1 MKGLRLNIRQIKI
14 RNMIVA
20 YIIIFISLC
29 FFILPMIWVFYCS
42 FRTQESIFTGK
53 IIPALEGLT
62 FNNYI
67 KILSVTDFPRY
78 FVNSIKISS
87 LVTIISLIISIFGA
101 YGLSRYD
108 IKGKKIIILGIFSTQ
123 MFPQVLMLIPLF
135 LVVFSLNLMDTI
147 LGIVLTQLILVLP
160 FCLWMLKGYF
170 DTIPID
176 LDNAAKIDGG
186 NLIQQL
192 IYVILPIAEPGIM
205 VVAFYSFVVS
215 WSDYLIVSVISQ
227 SQNTATLTLIISR
240 LSSSLLIRWGQ
251 VCAVATLTIVPTL
264 ILFTFVQKR
273 LIEGLTAGALK
284 E

>member
-1 MKGLRLNIRQIKI
+1 MKGLGLNIRQIKI

-53 IIPALEGLT
+53 IIPTLEGLT
-62 FNNYI
+62 FNNYV

-78 FVNSIKISS
+78 FVNSIKISG
-87 LVTIISLIISIFGA
+87 LVTLISLIISIFGA

-135 LVVFSLNLMDTI
+135 LVIFSLNLMDTI

-251 VCAVATLTIVPTL
+251 VCAVAALTIVPTL
-264 ILFTFVQKR
+264 ILFAFVQKR

>member
-1 MKGLRLNIRQIKI
+1 MKGLGLNIRQIKI

-53 IIPALEGLT
+53 IIPTLEGLT

-78 FVNSIKISS
+78 FVNSIKISG
-87 LVTIISLIISIFGA
+87 LVTLISLIISIFGA

-170 DTIPID
+170 DTIPTD

>member
-1 MKGLRLNIRQIKI
+1 MKGLRLNRRQIKI
-14 RNMIVA
+14 REGIVA

-29 FFILPMIWVFYCS
+29 FFILPMVWIFYCS
-42 FRTQESIFTGK
+42 FRTQESIFTCK
-53 IIPALEGLT
+53 IITSLKGFT

-67 KILSVTDFPRY
+67 KILSVTHFPRY
-78 FVNSIKISS
+78 FVNSVKISS
-87 LVTIISLIISIFGA
+87 LVTILSLIISIFGA

-135 LVVFSLNLMDTI
+135 LVVFSLNLMNSI

-160 FCLWMLKGYF
+160 FCLWMLEGYF

-176 LDNAAKIDGG
+176 LDDAAKIDGS

-192 IYVILPIAEPGIM
+192 IYVILPIAAPGIM

-227 SQNTATLTLIISR
+227 SQNTATLTLIETC
-240 LSSSLLIRWGQ
+240 LSSSLLIRWVQ
-251 VCAVATLTIVPTL
+251 RWAVATLTIIPTL
-264 ILFTFVQKR
+264 IIFAFVQKR

>member
-1 MKGLRLNIRQIKI
+1 MLRLNTRQVRI
-14 RNMIVA
+14 RNMIIA
-20 YIIIFISLC
+20 YFIVFISLC
-29 FFILPMIWVFYCS
+29 FFILPMIWIFYCS
-42 FRTQESIFTGK
+42 FRTQESIFTGQV
-53 IIPALEGLT
+53 ISALQGFTL
-62 FNNYI
+62 NNYI
-67 KILSVTDFPRY
+67 TIFSVTDFPRY

-87 LVTIISLIISIFGA
+87 LVTVISLIVSIFGA
-101 YGLSRYD
+101 YGLSRYH

-123 MFPQVLMLIPLF
+123 MFPQVLMLVPLF
-135 LVVFSLNLMDTI
+135 LVVFSLNLMDSV

-160 FCLWMLKGYF
+160 FSMWMLKGYF

-176 LDNAAKIDGG
+176 LDNAAEIDGS

-192 IYVILPIAEPGIM
+192 IYVILPIAEPGVM

-264 ILFTFVQKR
+264 ILFAFVQKR
-273 LIEGLTAGALK
+273 LIKGLTAGALK

>member
-1 MKGLRLNIRQIKI
+1 MKGLGLNIRQIKI

-20 YIIIFISLC
+20 YIVIFISLC

-62 FNNYI
+62 FNNYVT
-67 KILSVTDFPRY
+67 ILSVTDFPRY

-251 VCAVATLTIVPTL
+251 VCAVAALTIVPTL
-264 ILFTFVQKR
+264 ILFAFVQKR

>member
-1 MKGLRLNIRQIKI
+1 MLRLNTRQVRI
-14 RNMIVA
+14 RNMIIA
-20 YIIIFISLC
+20 YFIVFISLC
-29 FFILPMIWVFYCS
+29 FFILPMIWIFYCS
-42 FRTQESIFTGK
+42 FRTQESIFTGQ
-53 IIPALEGLT
+53 IISALQGFTL
-62 FNNYI
+62 NNYI
-67 KILSVTDFPRY
+67 TIFSVTDFPRY

-87 LVTIISLIISIFGA
+87 LVTVISLIVSIFGA
-101 YGLSRYD
+101 YGLSRYH

-123 MFPQVLMLIPLF
+123 MFPQVLMLVPLF
-135 LVVFSLNLMDTI
+135 LVVFSLNLMDSV

-160 FCLWMLKGYF
+160 FSMWMLKGYF

-176 LDNAAKIDGG
+176 LDNAAEIDGS

-192 IYVILPIAEPGIM
+192 IYVILPIAEPGVM

-264 ILFTFVQKR
+264 ILFAFVQKR
-273 LIEGLTAGALK
+273 LIKGLTAGALK

>member
-62 FNNYI
+62 FNNYVT
-67 KILSVTDFPRY
+67 ILSVTDFPRY

-205 VVAFYSFVVS
+205 VVAFFSFVVS

-251 VCAVATLTIVPTL
+251 VCAVAALTIVPTL
-264 ILFTFVQKR
+264 ILFAFVQKR

>member
-1 MKGLRLNIRQIKI
+1 MKGLRLNTRQIKI
-14 RNMIVA
+14 RDGIVA

-29 FFILPMIWVFYCS
+29 FFILPMIWIFYCS

-53 IIPALEGLT
+53 IITSLKGFT

-78 FVNSIKISS
+78 FVNSVKISS
-87 LVTIISLIISIFGA
+87 LVTILSLIISIFGA

-108 IKGKKIIILGIFSTQ
+108 IKGKKIVILGIFSTQ
-123 MFPQVLMLIPLF
+123 MFPQVLLLIPLF
-135 LVVFSLNLMDTI
+135 LVVFSLNLMNSV

-160 FCLWMLKGYF
+160 FCLWMLEGYF

-176 LDNAAKIDGG
+176 LDDAAKIDGS

-192 IYVILPIAEPGIM
+192 IYVILPIAAPGTM
-205 VVAFYSFVVS
+205 VVVFYSFVVS

-227 SQNTATLTLIISR
+227 SQNTATLTLIMKR

-264 ILFTFVQKR
+264 IIFAFVQKR

>member
-1 MKGLRLNIRQIKI
+1 MKGLGLNIRQMKI

-62 FNNYI
+62 FNNYV

-78 FVNSIKISS
+78 FVNSIKISG
-87 LVTIISLIISIFGA
+87 LVTLISLIISIFGA

-170 DTIPID
+170 DTIPTD

>member
-1 MKGLRLNIRQIKI
+1 
-14 RNMIVA
+14 MIIA
-20 YIIIFISLC
+20 YFIVFISLC
-29 FFILPMIWVFYCS
+29 FFILPMIWIFYCS
-42 FRTQESIFTGK
+42 FRTQESIFTGQV
-53 IIPALEGLT
+53 ISALQGFTL
-62 FNNYI
+62 NNYI
-67 KILSVTDFPRY
+67 TIFSVTDFPRY

-87 LVTIISLIISIFGA
+87 LVTVISLIVSIFGA
-101 YGLSRYD
+101 YGLSRYH

-135 LVVFSLNLMDTI
+135 LVVFFLNLMDSV

-160 FCLWMLKGYF
+160 FSMWMLKGYF

-176 LDNAAKIDGG
+176 LDNAAEIDGS

-264 ILFTFVQKR
+264 ILFAFVQKR
-273 LIEGLTAGALK
+273 LIKGLTAGALK

>member
-1 MKGLRLNIRQIKI
+1 MLRLNTRQVRI
-14 RNMIVA
+14 RNMIIA
-20 YIIIFISLC
+20 YFIVFISLC
-29 FFILPMIWVFYCS
+29 FFILPMIWIFYCS
-42 FRTQESIFTGK
+42 FRTQESIFTGQV
-53 IIPALEGLT
+53 ISALQGFTL
-62 FNNYI
+62 NNYI
-67 KILSVTDFPRY
+67 TIFSVTDFPRY

-87 LVTIISLIISIFGA
+87 LVTVISLIVSIFGA
-101 YGLSRYD
+101 YGLSRYH

-135 LVVFSLNLMDTI
+135 LVVFSLNLMDSV

-160 FCLWMLKGYF
+160 FSMWMLKGYF

-176 LDNAAKIDGG
+176 LDNAAEIDGS

-192 IYVILPIAEPGIM
+192 IYVILPVAEPGVM

-264 ILFTFVQKR
+264 ILFAFVQKR
-273 LIEGLTAGALK
+273 LIKGLTAGALK

>member
-1 MKGLRLNIRQIKI
+1 MKGLRLNKRQIKI
-14 RNMIVA
+14 RDGIIA

-29 FFILPMIWVFYCS
+29 FFILPMIWIFYCS

-53 IIPALEGLT
+53 VITSLKGFT

-78 FVNSIKISS
+78 FVNSVKISS
-87 LVTIISLIISIFGA
+87 LVTILSLIISIFGA

-108 IKGKKIIILGIFSTQ
+108 IKGKKIVMLGIFSTQ
-123 MFPQVLMLIPLF
+123 MFPQVLLLIPLF
-135 LVVFSLNLMDTI
+135 LVVFSLNLMNSV

-160 FCLWMLKGYF
+160 FCLWMLEGYF

-176 LDNAAKIDGG
+176 LDDAAKIDGS

-192 IYVILPIAEPGIM
+192 IYVILPIAAPGTM

-227 SQNTATLTLIISR
+227 SQNTATLTLIMKR

-264 ILFTFVQKR
+264 IIFAFVQKR

>member
-1 MKGLRLNIRQIKI
+1 
-14 RNMIVA
+14 MIVA

-29 FFILPMIWVFYCS
+29 FFILPMVWIFYCS

-53 IIPALEGLT
+53 IIPALKGFT

-78 FVNSIKISS
+78 FVNSVTISS
-87 LVTIISLIISIFGA
+87 LVTMISLIISIFGA

-108 IKGKKIIILGIFSTQ
+108 IKGKKIIIFGIFSTQ

-135 LVVFSLNLMDTI
+135 LVVFSLNLMDKV

-176 LDNAAKIDGG
+176 LDDAAEIDGG

-227 SQNTATLTLIISR
+227 SQNTATLTLIMSR

-251 VCAVATLTIVPTL
+251 VCALATLTIVPTL
-264 ILFTFVQKR
+264 ILFAFAQKR

>member
-1 MKGLRLNIRQIKI
+1 MKGLRLNTRQIKI
-14 RNMIVA
+14 RDGIVA

-29 FFILPMIWVFYCS
+29 FFILPMIWIFYCS

-53 IIPALEGLT
+53 IIASLKGFT

-67 KILSVTDFPRY
+67 KIFSVTDFPRY
-78 FVNSIKISS
+78 FVNSVKISS
-87 LVTIISLIISIFGA
+87 LVTILSLIISIFGA

-108 IKGKKIIILGIFSTQ
+108 IKGKKIVILGIFSTQ
-123 MFPQVLMLIPLF
+123 MFPQVLLLIPLF
-135 LVVFSLNLMDTI
+135 LVVFSLNLMNSI

-160 FCLWMLKGYF
+160 FCLWMLEGYF

-176 LDNAAKIDGG
+176 LDDAAKIDGS

-192 IYVILPIAEPGIM
+192 IYVILPIAAPGTM

-227 SQNTATLTLIISR
+227 SQNTATLTLIMRR

-264 ILFTFVQKR
+264 IIFAFVQKR

>member
-1 MKGLRLNIRQIKI
+1 MLRLNTRQVRI
-14 RNMIVA
+14 RNKIIAYFIV
-20 YIIIFISLC
+20 FISLC
-29 FFILPMIWVFYCS
+29 FFILPMIWIFYCS
-42 FRTQESIFTGK
+42 FRTQESIFTGQV
-53 IIPALEGLT
+53 ISALQGFTL
-62 FNNYI
+62 NNYI
-67 KILSVTDFPRY
+67 TIFSVTDFPRY

-87 LVTIISLIISIFGA
+87 LVTVISLIVSIFGA
-101 YGLSRYD
+101 YGLSRYH

-135 LVVFSLNLMDTI
+135 LVVFSLNLMDSV

-160 FCLWMLKGYF
+160 FSMWMLKGYF

-176 LDNAAKIDGG
+176 LDNAAEIDGS

-192 IYVILPIAEPGIM
+192 IYVILPIAEPGVM

-215 WSDYLIVSVISQ
+215 WSDYLIVSIISQ

-264 ILFTFVQKR
+264 ILFAFVQKR
-273 LIEGLTAGALK
+273 LIKGLTAGALK

>member
-1 MKGLRLNIRQIKI
+1 MLRLNTSQVRI
-14 RNMIVA
+14 RNMIIA
-20 YIIIFISLC
+20 YFIVFISLC
-29 FFILPMIWVFYCS
+29 FFILPMIWIFYCS
-42 FRTQESIFTGK
+42 FRTQESIFTGQV
-53 IIPALEGLT
+53 ISALEGFTL
-62 FNNYI
+62 NNYI
-67 KILSVTDFPRY
+67 TIFSVTDFPRY

-87 LVTIISLIISIFGA
+87 LVTVISLIVSIFGA
-101 YGLSRYD
+101 YGLSRYH
-108 IKGKKIIILGIFSTQ
+108 IKGKKTIILGIFSTQ

-135 LVVFSLNLMDTI
+135 LVVFSLNLMDSV

-160 FCLWMLKGYF
+160 FSMWMLKGYF

-176 LDNAAKIDGG
+176 LDNAAEIDGS
-186 NLIQQL
+186 NLIQRL

-273 LIEGLTAGALK
+273 LIKGLTAGALK

>member
-1 MKGLRLNIRQIKI
+1 
-14 RNMIVA
+14 MIVA
-20 YIIIFISLC
+20 YIVIFISLC
-29 FFILPMIWVFYCS
+29 FFILPMIWIFYCS

-53 IIPALEGLT
+53 IISALEGFT

-67 KILSVTDFPRY
+67 KIFSVTDFPRY
-78 FVNSIKISS
+78 FLNSIKISS

-101 YGLSRYD
+101 YGLSRYH

-135 LVVFSLNLMDTI
+135 LVIFSLNLMDSV

-160 FCLWMLKGYF
+160 FSMWMLKGYF

-176 LDNAAKIDGG
+176 LDNAAEIDGS
-186 NLIQQL
+186 NLIQRL
-192 IYVILPIAEPGIM
+192 IYVILPVAEPGVM
-205 VVAFYSFVVS
+205 LVAFYSFVVS

-273 LIEGLTAGALK
+273 LIKGLTAGALK

>member
-1 MKGLRLNIRQIKI
+1 
-14 RNMIVA
+14 MIIA
-20 YIIIFISLC
+20 YFIVFISLC
-29 FFILPMIWVFYCS
+29 FFILPMIWIFYCS
-42 FRTQESIFTGK
+42 FRTQESIFTGQV
-53 IIPALEGLT
+53 ISALQDFTL
-62 FNNYI
+62 NNYI
-67 KILSVTDFPRY
+67 TIFSVTDFPRY
-78 FVNSIKISS
+78 FLNSVKISS
-87 LVTIISLIISIFGA
+87 LVTVISLIVSIFGA
-101 YGLSRYD
+101 YGLSRYH

-135 LVVFSLNLMDTI
+135 LVIFTLNLMDSV

-160 FCLWMLKGYF
+160 FSMWMLKGYF

-176 LDNAAKIDGG
+176 LDNAAEIDGS
-186 NLIQQL
+186 NLMQRL
-192 IYVILPIAEPGIM
+192 IYVILPVAEPGVM

-264 ILFTFVQKR
+264 ILFAFVQKR
-273 LIEGLTAGALK
+273 LIKGLTAGALK

>member
-1 MKGLRLNIRQIKI
+1 MKGLRLNTRQIKI
-14 RNMIVA
+14 RDGIIA
-20 YIIIFISLC
+20 YIVIFISLC
-29 FFILPMIWVFYCS
+29 FFILPMIWIFYCS

-53 IIPALEGLT
+53 IIPALKGFT

-78 FVNSIKISS
+78 FVNSVKISS
-87 LVTIISLIISIFGA
+87 LVAILSLIISIFGA

-108 IKGKKIIILGIFSTQ
+108 IKGKKIVLLGIFSTQ
-123 MFPQVLMLIPLF
+123 MFPQVLLLIPLF
-135 LVVFSLNLMDTI
+135 LVVFSLNLMDSI

-160 FCLWMLKGYF
+160 FCLWMLEGYF

-176 LDNAAKIDGG
+176 LDDAAKIDGS

-192 IYVILPIAEPGIM
+192 IYVVLPIAAPGTM
-205 VVAFYSFVVS
+205 VVVFYSFVVS
-215 WSDYLIVSVISQ
+215 WSDYLIVSVINQ
-227 SQNTATLTLIISR
+227 SQNTATLTLIMKR

-264 ILFTFVQKR
+264 IIFAFVQKR

>member
-1 MKGLRLNIRQIKI
+1 MKGLGLNIRQIKI

-62 FNNYI
+62 FNNYV

-78 FVNSIKISS
+78 FVNSIKISG
-87 LVTIISLIISIFGA
+87 LVTLISLIISIFGA

-170 DTIPID
+170 DTIPTD

>member
-1 MKGLRLNIRQIKI
+1 MKGLRLNTRQIKI
-14 RNMIVA
+14 RDGIVA

-29 FFILPMIWVFYCS
+29 FFILPMIWIFYCS
-42 FRTQESIFTGK
+42 FRTQESIYTGK
-53 IIPALEGLT
+53 IISSLQSFT

-67 KILSVTDFPRY
+67 RIMSVTDFPRY

-87 LVTIISLIISIFGA
+87 LVTILSLIISISGA

-108 IKGKKIIILGIFSTQ
+108 IKGKKVVILGIFSTQ
-123 MFPQVLMLIPLF
+123 MFPHVLLLIPLF
-135 LVVFSLNLMDTI
+135 LVVFSLNLMDNI

-176 LDNAAKIDGG
+176 LDDAAEIDGS
-186 NLIQQL
+186 NLLQQL
-192 IYVILPIAEPGIM
+192 IYVILPIAAPGIM

-227 SQNTATLTLIISR
+227 SQNTATLTLIMKR

-251 VCAVATLTIVPTL
+251 VCAVTTLTIIPTL
-264 ILFTFVQKR
+264 IIFTFVQKR
-273 LIEGLTAGALK
+273 LIKGLTAGALK

>member
-1 MKGLRLNIRQIKI
+1 
-14 RNMIVA
+14 MIIA
-20 YIIIFISLC
+20 YFIVFISLC
-29 FFILPMIWVFYCS
+29 FFILPMIWIFYCS
-42 FRTQESIFTGK
+42 FRTQESIFTGQV
-53 IIPALEGLT
+53 ISALQGFTL
-62 FNNYI
+62 NNYI
-67 KILSVTDFPRY
+67 TIFSVTDFPRY

-87 LVTIISLIISIFGA
+87 LVTVISLIVSIFGA
-101 YGLSRYD
+101 YGLSRYP

-135 LVVFSLNLMDTI
+135 LVVFSLNLMDSV

-160 FCLWMLKGYF
+160 FSMWMLKGYF

-176 LDNAAKIDGG
+176 LDNAAEIDGS

-192 IYVILPIAEPGIM
+192 IYVILPIAEPGVM

-264 ILFTFVQKR
+264 ILFAFVQKR
-273 LIEGLTAGALK
+273 LIKGLTAGALK

>member
-1 MKGLRLNIRQIKI
+1 MKGLRLNRRQIKI
-14 RNMIVA
+14 REGIVA

-29 FFILPMIWVFYCS
+29 FFILPMVWIFYCS

-53 IIPALEGLT
+53 IITSLKGFT

-78 FVNSIKISS
+78 FVNSVKISS
-87 LVTIISLIISIFGA
+87 LVTILSLIISIFGA

-123 MFPQVLMLIPLF
+123 MFPQVLLLIPLF
-135 LVVFSLNLMDTI
+135 LVVFSLNLMNSI

-160 FCLWMLKGYF
+160 FCLWMLEGYF

-176 LDNAAKIDGG
+176 LDDAAKIDGS

-192 IYVILPIAEPGIM
+192 IYVILPIAAPGIM

-227 SQNTATLTLIISR
+227 SQNTATLTLIVSR

-251 VCAVATLTIVPTL
+251 VCAVATLTILPTL
-264 ILFTFVQKR
+264 VIFAFVQKR

>member
-1 MKGLRLNIRQIKI
+1 MKGLRLNTRQIKI
-14 RNMIVA
+14 RDGIVA

-29 FFILPMIWVFYCS
+29 FFILPMIWIFYCS

-53 IIPALEGLT
+53 IITSLKGFT

-78 FVNSIKISS
+78 FVNSVKISS
-87 LVTIISLIISIFGA
+87 LVTILSLIISIFGA

-108 IKGKKIIILGIFSTQ
+108 IKGKKIVILGIFSTQ
-123 MFPQVLMLIPLF
+123 MFPQVLLLIPLF
-135 LVVFSLNLMDTI
+135 LVVFSLNLMNSI

-160 FCLWMLKGYF
+160 FCLWMLEGYF

-176 LDNAAKIDGG
+176 LDDAAKIDGS

-192 IYVILPIAEPGIM
+192 IYVILPIAAPGIM

-227 SQNTATLTLIISR
+227 SQNTATLTLIVSR

-251 VCAVATLTIVPTL
+251 VCAVATLTILPTL
-264 ILFTFVQKR
+264 IIFAFVQKR

>member
-1 MKGLRLNIRQIKI
+1 MKGLGLNIRQIKI

-62 FNNYI
+62 FNNYV

-78 FVNSIKISS
+78 FVNSIKISG
-87 LVTIISLIISIFGA
+87 LVTLISLIISIFGA

>member
-1 MKGLRLNIRQIKI
+1 MLRLNTRQVRI
-14 RNMIVA
+14 RNMIIA
-20 YIIIFISLC
+20 YFIVFISLC
-29 FFILPMIWVFYCS
+29 FFILPMIWIFYCS
-42 FRTQESIFTGK
+42 FRTQESIFTGQV
-53 IIPALEGLT
+53 ISALQGFTL
-62 FNNYI
+62 NNYI
-67 KILSVTDFPRY
+67 TIFSVTDFPRY

-87 LVTIISLIISIFGA
+87 LVTVISLIVSIFGA
-101 YGLSRYD
+101 YGLSRYH

-135 LVVFSLNLMDTI
+135 LVVFSLNLMDSV

-160 FCLWMLKGYF
+160 FSMWMLKGYF

-176 LDNAAKIDGG
+176 LDNAAEIDGS

-192 IYVILPIAEPGIM
+192 IYVILPIAEPGVM

-273 LIEGLTAGALK
+273 LIKGLTAGALK

>member
-1 MKGLRLNIRQIKI
+1 MKGLRLNRRQIKI
-14 RNMIVA
+14 REGIVA

-29 FFILPMIWVFYCS
+29 FFILPMVWIFYCS

-53 IIPALEGLT
+53 IITSLKGFT

-78 FVNSIKISS
+78 FVNSVKISS
-87 LVTIISLIISIFGA
+87 LVTILSLIISIFGA

-135 LVVFSLNLMDTI
+135 LVVFSLNLMNSI

-160 FCLWMLKGYF
+160 FCLWMLEGYF

-176 LDNAAKIDGG
+176 LDDAAKIDGS

-192 IYVILPIAEPGIM
+192 IYVILPIAAPGIM

-227 SQNTATLTLIISR
+227 SQNTATLTLIVSR

-251 VCAVATLTIVPTL
+251 VCAVATLTIIPTL
-264 ILFTFVQKR
+264 IIFAFVQKR

>member
-1 MKGLRLNIRQIKI
+1 VLRLNTRQIKI

-20 YIIIFISLC
+20 YIVVFISLC
-29 FFILPMIWVFYCS
+29 FFILPMIWIFYCS

-53 IIPALEGLT
+53 IISALEGFT

-67 KILSVTDFPRY
+67 TILSVTDFPRY
-78 FVNSIKISS
+78 FLNSVKISS
-87 LVTIISLIISIFGA
+87 LVTVISLIVSIFGA
-101 YGLSRYD
+101 YGLSRYH

-135 LVVFSLNLMDTI
+135 LVIFTLNLMDSV

-160 FCLWMLKGYF
+160 FSMWMLKGYF

-176 LDNAAKIDGG
+176 LDNAAEIDGS
-186 NLIQQL
+186 NLMQRL
-192 IYVILPIAEPGIM
+192 IYVILPVAEPGVM

-273 LIEGLTAGALK
+273 LIKGLTAGALK

>member
-1 MKGLRLNIRQIKI
+1 MKGLRLKKRQIKI
-14 RNMIVA
+14 RDGIIA

-29 FFILPMIWVFYCS
+29 FFILPMIWIFYCS

-53 IIPALEGLT
+53 VITSLKGFT

-78 FVNSIKISS
+78 FVNSVKISS
-87 LVTIISLIISIFGA
+87 LVTILSLIISIFGA

-108 IKGKKIIILGIFSTQ
+108 IKGKKIVMLGIFSTQ
-123 MFPQVLMLIPLF
+123 MFPQVLLLIPLF
-135 LVVFSLNLMDTI
+135 LVVFSLNLMNSV

-160 FCLWMLKGYF
+160 FCLWMLEGYF

-176 LDNAAKIDGG
+176 LDDAAKIDGS

-192 IYVILPIAEPGIM
+192 IYVILPIAAPGTM

-227 SQNTATLTLIISR
+227 SQNTATLTLIMKR

-264 ILFTFVQKR
+264 IIFAFVQKK

>member
-1 MKGLRLNIRQIKI
+1 MKGLGLNIRQIKI

-53 IIPALEGLT
+53 IIPTLEGLT

-78 FVNSIKISS
+78 FVNSIKISG
-87 LVTIISLIISIFGA
+87 LVTLISLIISIFGA

-135 LVVFSLNLMDTI
+135 LVIFSLNLMDTI

-170 DTIPID
+170 DTIPTD

>member
-1 MKGLRLNIRQIKI
+1 MKGLRLNRRQIKI
-14 RNMIVA
+14 REGIVA

-29 FFILPMIWVFYCS
+29 FFILPMVWIFYCS

-53 IIPALEGLT
+53 IITSLKGFT

-67 KILSVTDFPRY
+67 KILSVTDFPHY
-78 FVNSIKISS
+78 FVNSVRISS
-87 LVTIISLIISIFGA
+87 LVTILSLIISIFGA

-135 LVVFSLNLMDTI
+135 LVVFSLNLMNSI

-160 FCLWMLKGYF
+160 FCLWMLEGYF

-176 LDNAAKIDGG
+176 LDDAAKIDGS

-192 IYVILPIAEPGIM
+192 IYVILPIAAPGIM

-227 SQNTATLTLIISR
+227 SQNTATLTLIVSR

-251 VCAVATLTIVPTL
+251 VCAVATLTILPTL
-264 ILFTFVQKR
+264 IIFAFVQKR

>member
-1 MKGLRLNIRQIKI
+1 MLRLNTRQVRI
-14 RNMIVA
+14 RNMIIA
-20 YIIIFISLC
+20 YFIVFISLC
-29 FFILPMIWVFYCS
+29 FFILPMIWIFYCS
-42 FRTQESIFTGK
+42 FRTQESIFTGQV
-53 IIPALEGLT
+53 ISALQGFTL
-62 FNNYI
+62 NNYI
-67 KILSVTDFPRY
+67 TIFSVTDFPRY

-87 LVTIISLIISIFGA
+87 LVTVISLIVSIFGA
-101 YGLSRYD
+101 YGLSRYH

-135 LVVFSLNLMDTI
+135 LVVFSLNLMDSV

-160 FCLWMLKGYF
+160 FSMWMLKGYF

-176 LDNAAKIDGG
+176 LDNAAEIDGS

-192 IYVILPIAEPGIM
+192 IYVILPIAEPGVM

-264 ILFTFVQKR
+264 ILFAFVQKR
-273 LIEGLTAGALK
+273 LIKGLTAGALK

>member
-1 MKGLRLNIRQIKI
+1 MKGLGLNIRQIKI

-62 FNNYI
+62 FNNYV

-78 FVNSIKISS
+78 FVNSIKISG
-87 LVTIISLIISIFGA
+87 LVTLISLIISILGA

-170 DTIPID
+170 DTIPTD

>member
-1 MKGLRLNIRQIKI
+1 MLRLNTRQVRI
-14 RNMIVA
+14 RNMIIA
-20 YIIIFISLC
+20 YFIVFISLC
-29 FFILPMIWVFYCS
+29 FFILPMIWIFYCS
-42 FRTQESIFTGK
+42 LRTQESIFTGQV
-53 IIPALEGLT
+53 ISALQGFTL
-62 FNNYI
+62 NNYI
-67 KILSVTDFPRY
+67 TIFSVTDFPRY

-87 LVTIISLIISIFGA
+87 LVTVISLIVSIFGA
-101 YGLSRYD
+101 YGLSRYH

-135 LVVFSLNLMDTI
+135 LVVFSLNLMDSV

-160 FCLWMLKGYF
+160 FSMWMLKGYF

-176 LDNAAKIDGG
+176 LDNAAEIDGS

-192 IYVILPIAEPGIM
+192 IYVILPIAEPGVM

-264 ILFTFVQKR
+264 ILFAFVQKR
-273 LIEGLTAGALK
+273 LIKGLTAGALK